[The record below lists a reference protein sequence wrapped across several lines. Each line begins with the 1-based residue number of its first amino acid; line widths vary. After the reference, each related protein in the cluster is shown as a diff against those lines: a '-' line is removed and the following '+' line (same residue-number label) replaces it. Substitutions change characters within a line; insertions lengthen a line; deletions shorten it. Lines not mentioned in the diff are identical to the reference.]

1 MSDFGHRL
9 KLIRKKRNITQK
21 ELAEALNIGQST
33 IANYEN
39 NTRFPGELPLK
50 QLSDYL
56 KVSVDYLLGTQV
68 ENQNQTSSILVNTP
82 SQGQYNWTLIRKEL
96 LTDLLAGDEA
106 SATSKLMSL
115 FKAENNTTTLIEKL
129 YIPILNQVGRL
140 WASGEASIAQEHLV
154 SNVID
159 RWLAMTSAHPKS
171 NSKSHSVL
179 FMVPSG
185 ESHILVLKMIR
196 EYFRTFG
203 WKTYF
208 IGNSVPVSSLSG
220 FIESLD
226 IDLVVLSISINSH
239 LNSAEHLIHAL
250 KGLSITKV
258 PEILIGGKGISDSKQ
273 AIEFLG
279 ADYYVR
285 NITEVNSLITKLE
298 LKYK

>member
-1 MSDFGHRL
+1 MSDFGQRL
-9 KLIRKKRNITQK
+9 KLIRKKRKITQK
-21 ELAEALNIGQST
+21 ELAEALNVGQST

-39 NTRFPGELPLK
+39 NTRFPGELPLR

-68 ENQNQTSSILVNTP
+68 ENQNQASSIKVNTP
-82 SQGQYNWTLIRKEL
+82 SQAQYSWTLIRKEL
-96 LTDLLAGDEA
+96 LTDLLAGEE
-106 SATSKLMSL
+106 SLATSKLMSI
-115 FKAENNTTTLIEKL
+115 FKAENNTLMLIEKL

-140 WASGEASIAQEHLV
+140 WASGEVSIAQEHFV

-159 RWLAMTSAHPKS
+159 RWLAMTSSRPSAT
-171 NSKSHSVL
+171 SKSHSVL

-185 ESHILVLKMIR
+185 EQHVLVLKMIR

-203 WKTYF
+203 WKTYY

-226 IDLVVLSISINSH
+226 IDLVVLSISIKTH
-239 LNSAEHLIHAL
+239 LNNAEHLIHAL
-250 KGLSITKV
+250 KGLSIPKV
-258 PEILIGGKGISDSKQ
+258 PEILIGGKGISDSKE
-273 AIEFLG
+273 ALELLG

-285 NITEVNSLITKLE
+285 NITEINDLITQLE
-298 LKYK
+298 LKLN